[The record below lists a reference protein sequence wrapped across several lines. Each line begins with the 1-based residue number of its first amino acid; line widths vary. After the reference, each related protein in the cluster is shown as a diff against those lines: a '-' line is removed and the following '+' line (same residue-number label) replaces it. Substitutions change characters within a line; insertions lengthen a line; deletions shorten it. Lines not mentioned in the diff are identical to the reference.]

1 MGPIGCIP
9 YQLTLRLSQNGQ
21 CDPKV
26 NAEARQFNAGVVS
39 IVKELNVQLPG
50 AKLIVVDAYKGV
62 SEMIANPGAYGMHLS
77 SLSYLPSMN
86 SQHASTHK
94 PQCNLL
100 PLQILASKRILN
112 KSLALRKLPTSCY
125 SSRVLW

>member
-9 YQLTLRLSQNGQ
+9 YQLTLRLRQNGQ

-39 IVKELNVQLPG
+39 IVKELNVKLPG

-62 SEMIANPGAYGMHLS
+62 SEMIANPAAYGMYLS
-77 SLSYLPSMN
+77 SPYLQVFPTCSY
-86 SQHASTHK
+86 
-94 PQCNLL
+94 PQT
-100 PLQILASKRILN
+100 PVFVTSSDFLQ
-112 KSLALRKLPTSCY
+112 
-125 SSRVLW
+125 